1 MKHKILVIDDSLTL
15 RQFAKKLLAQH
26 SPDSEILLAKDGS
39 EGVALASS
47 ELPDIILLDYILPD
61 FNGDEV
67 CQKLLDQPSTSGIP
81 VILMSSNVVEITRT
95 EFQHTNV
102 IKSLTKPFTGELL
115 GACVGHARREAEA
128 KRLAAE
134 EKSQA
139 ALRSQSSPGAAGT
152 TAATPKPQSAKAWF
166 HAPAALV
173 PFDTVLPV
181 LLAEGFT
188 GVLQWD
194 LPAERV
200 LLIVSNHEVVGITS
214 NDPRSYCIGA
224 SYNFRGLPSVE
235 ISNAVVAQQKQHTPF
250 FITLVRA
257 GMMERGPELDAL
269 LRSQGESA
277 LVRAVNHPEAVC
289 RFTFTPRA
297 PEFAREFPVSFS
309 PLQLRLAVYRKVT
322 DPGKMEKS
330 VPTLDAVPACLPGFS
345 EAILRVELLPQEKS
359 FAELVDGKRS
369 LRQIAGDGG
378 LHIEEVS
385 HICFRFVKLEL
396 MVFTRLPV

>member
-15 RQFAKKLLAQH
+15 RQFAKKLLMQH

-39 EGVALASS
+39 EGVALATA

-115 GACVGHARREAEA
+115 GASIGHARREAEA

-134 EKSQA
+134 EKAQS
-139 ALRSQSSPGAAGT
+139 ALRSQTSGAT
-152 TAATPKPQSAKAWF
+152 TSTSATPKPQTSKAWF

-194 LPAERV
+194 LPTERV
-200 LLIVSNHEVVGITS
+200 LLVVNNHEVVGITS

-224 SYNFRGLPSVE
+224 AYNFRSLPSVE

-257 GMMERGPELDAL
+257 GVMEQGPMLESL

-289 RFTFTPRA
+289 RFTFTPRP
-297 PEFAREFPVSFS
+297 PEFAREFPITFS
-309 PLQLRLAVYRKVT
+309 VMQLYLAVHRKTT
-322 DPGKMEKS
+322 DPEKMEKV
-330 VPTLDAVPACLPGFS
+330 VPTLDAVPGCRPGFS
-345 EAILRVELLPQEKS
+345 EAIRRLDLLPQEKS

-378 LHIEEVS
+378 LHVEEVS
-385 HICFRFVKLEL
+385 HICFRFVKLDL
-396 MVFTRLPV
+396 MAFTRLPL